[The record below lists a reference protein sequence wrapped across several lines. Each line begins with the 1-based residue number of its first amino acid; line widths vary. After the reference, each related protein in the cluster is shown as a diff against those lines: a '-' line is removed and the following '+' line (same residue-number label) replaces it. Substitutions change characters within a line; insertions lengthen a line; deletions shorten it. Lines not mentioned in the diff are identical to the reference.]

1 MSHCDQNEH
10 NRYQRAYFDSTERS
24 RIALARSPYVASHV
38 ARMITES
45 DLSPDQRI
53 VEIGAGLGKFTLPLV
68 EQGLDVTANDLSPVL
83 LERLARMDGGID
95 TVCCD
100 VLDLDH
106 HVTHC
111 FDRAIG
117 FFVLHHLMNFPAV
130 FAALARVLVPGGRIA
145 FCEPVA
151 RNPLYYLQVAFTPGM
166 RFAGEPSLTS
176 MRKNVLFPAM
186 RSAGFTD
193 CRVIEYGYFPP
204 VLKNSRWGDRFE
216 TWMEDLSF
224 LPFPHAFQCILGT
237 LG

>member
-1 MSHCDQNEH
+1 MLHRDQAKH
-10 NRYQRAYFDSTERS
+10 NRYQRTYFDSTERS

-38 ARMITES
+38 ARMIAEA
-45 DLSPDQRI
+45 DLSPGQRI

-68 EQGLDVTANDLSPVL
+68 KQGLDVTANDLSPVL
-83 LERLARMDGGID
+83 LERLARMGGGIA

-100 VLDLDH
+100 MLDLHH
-106 HVTHC
+106 HVAHC

-117 FFVLHHLMNFPAV
+117 FFVLHHLLNFPAV

-151 RNPLYYLQVAFTPGM
+151 RNPLYYLQVACTPGM

-186 RSAGFTD
+186 RAAGFTD
-193 CRVIEYGYFPP
+193 LRLIEYGYFPP
-204 VLKNSRWGDRFE
+204 VLKNSRWGDRCE
-216 TWMEDLSF
+216 NWLEGLSF
-224 LPFPHAFQCILGT
+224 VPFPHAFQCISAT